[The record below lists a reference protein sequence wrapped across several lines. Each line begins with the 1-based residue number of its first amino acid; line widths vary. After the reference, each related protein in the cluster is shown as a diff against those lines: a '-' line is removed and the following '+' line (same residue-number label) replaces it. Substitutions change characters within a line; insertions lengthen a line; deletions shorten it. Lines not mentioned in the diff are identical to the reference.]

1 MEDLKILLGLESYR
15 LFEDLKSGKLS
26 ERNFHS
32 KKWYAKETKNIK
44 KLVDLASAWE
54 VYKIEK

>member
-1 MEDLKILLGLESYR
+1 MNIKDLLSVESYVF
-15 LFEDLKSGKLS
+15 LGDLKSGKLS